1 MGNSY
6 ERVLKSTGMVAA
18 GRIAAAL
25 FAIVN
30 SKILAIKLGA
40 SGLGVYALILNAMDM
55 LACFFGIGLAASG
68 VRRMVQ
74 LTETSVPSRMEL
86 ISLIIVVM
94 GVSSAVGTLLTLL
107 FCRGICEEILGTPTM
122 TWMIAAS
129 SLYILFKNMG
139 EINIA
144 VLNGLRKIASLVKAQ
159 VLGALF
165 GSILLGIFVV
175 LLLDRSI
182 PFCLL
187 SVAAATMITSI
198 VQLRAER
205 IRMVRIPMGVVVP
218 ELKILLGLGICL
230 LCSVLA
236 MQTVGCME
244 KAFLRTELGYD
255 WLGIYQSC
263 WLISNS
269 YVGII
274 LVAMGVDYLP
284 RLSLVVDD
292 REKVRKCMNEQLE
305 LGLALA
311 GIGVA
316 TVYLFA
322 PLGLR
327 ILYAEEFVKG
337 SFIIRWQVIG
347 VLFRVIA
354 FPMSYYLIAKGRGL
368 LYVFVQ
374 LVFFAAEYL
383 CLVLVVKSG
392 GSAFLGLNYP
402 LAYSLYVV
410 MNFLVVFFSVGYRPS
425 KTLLFIFL
433 QTLFFLTPL
442 FVVVNMFSVQWAYC
456 MGSCWLVLYAAHLYR
471 NILVRR
477 FAIDPIQLVKARCR
491 K

>member
-1 MGNSY
+1 M
-6 ERVLKSTGMVAA
+6 KSTGMVAA
-18 GRIAAAL
+18 GRISAAL
-25 FAIVN
+25 LAIVN

-55 LACFFGIGLAASG
+55 LACLFGIGLASSG

-74 LTETSVPSRMEL
+74 LTETSVPSCREL
-86 ISLIIVVM
+86 ISLVIVVM
-94 GVSSAVGTLLTLL
+94 GVSSAAGTLLTLV
-107 FCRGICEEILGTPTM
+107 FCRGICKEILGTPDL

-129 SLYILFKNMG
+129 SLYILFKNIG

-159 VLGALF
+159 VFGAVL
-165 GSILLGIFVV
+165 GSILLGTLVV

-187 SVAAATMITSI
+187 AVAVATMITSI
-198 VQLRAER
+198 VQLRVEGV
-205 IRMVRIPMGVVVP
+205 RMVRIPIRAVVP

-236 MQTVGCME
+236 MQAVGCIE
-244 KAFLRTELGYD
+244 KAFLRAELGYD

-292 REKVRKCMNEQLE
+292 CEKVWKCMNEQLE

-316 TVYLFA
+316 AVYLFA

-327 ILYAEEFVKG
+327 ILYSEEFVKG
-337 SFIIRWQVIG
+337 AFIIRWQVIG

-368 LYVFVQ
+368 LYVCLQ
-374 LVFFAAEYL
+374 LVFFSAEYL
-383 CLVLVVKSG
+383 CLVAVVKSG
-392 GSAFLGLNYP
+392 GSAILGLNYP
-402 LAYSLYVV
+402 LAYSLYVA
-410 MNFLVVFFSVGYRPS
+410 MNFFVVFFSVGYRPS
-425 KTLLFIFL
+425 KTLVFIFL
-433 QTLFFLTPL
+433 QTLFFLSPL
-442 FVVVNMFSVQWAYC
+442 FVVVNVLPVQWAYC
-456 MGSCWLVLYAAHLYR
+456 IGSCWLVLYAAHLYR
-471 NILVRR
+471 NILMRR
-477 FAIDPIQLVKARCR
+477 FAIDPIKLLKARCR